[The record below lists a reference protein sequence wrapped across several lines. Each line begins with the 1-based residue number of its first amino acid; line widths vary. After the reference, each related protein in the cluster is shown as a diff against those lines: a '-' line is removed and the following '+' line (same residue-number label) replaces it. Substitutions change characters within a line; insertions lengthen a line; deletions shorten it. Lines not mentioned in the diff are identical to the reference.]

1 MHRYREREGYRGHAA
16 AIQSEPMFLLLAL
29 ACQTSEAP
37 VLAPETHTW
46 KDEGELVVQGLE
58 EVEALFKA
66 GNKEAA
72 RVLAERVYTERWEPR
87 LEPAAQKM
95 PELGPVIE
103 TEYAF
108 SVLFVELDGS
118 GRDIEGKIHAL
129 QERTRAVAEAAARA
143 FPPPESAGLPA
154 PPPPAAD
161 GSKPI
166 VPDVKPNWEA
176 GG

>member
-1 MHRYREREGYRGHAA
+1 ML
-16 AIQSEPMFLLLAL
+16 ILLAL
-29 ACQTSEAP
+29 ACQPSEAP

-46 KDEGELVVQGLE
+46 KQEGDLVVAGLE

-66 GNKEAA
+66 GNRDAA
-72 RVLAERVYTERWEPR
+72 RVLAERVYSERWEPR
-87 LEPAAQKM
+87 LEVAARKL
-95 PELGPVIE
+95 PELGSVIE

-108 SVLFVELDGS
+108 SVLLVELDGG

-143 FPPPESAGLPA
+143 FPPPESAGLPT

-161 GSKPI
+161 GSRPI